1 VKDVSRDM
9 KVLFVG
15 GRWARDVE
23 KSESLMELRE
33 YAEVEVTRET
43 DQAVLAEKAEDVDVI
58 ITGAPITATVIEAAK
73 KLKLIQTTSVGYDRI
88 DVESAAE
95 KGVAICNV
103 AESNANSVAELV
115 FGLVISVARRIA
127 SHDRL
132 MRSGGWGRVDLEWQ
146 VQIRHKTLGIVG
158 LGAIGSRVAQ
168 IGRSA
173 FEMRVLAH
181 DPYVTEERADQFGGR
196 LVDLRTLMSESDVV
210 TVHVPLNEETRHMIG
225 GEELSL
231 LKPSAIFINTSR
243 GPVVDEEAL
252 IAVLEGGR
260 ISGAGLDVF
269 EVEPLPEDSP
279 LRALENVVLVPH
291 IGSASDALSHMVE
304 VAVEN
309 VLRLAKGLEPFRIK
323 TPEVYYTSP
332 RWRK

>member
-1 VKDVSRDM
+1 MKDVSRDM

-103 AESNANSVAELV
+103 AEANANSVAELV

>member
-1 VKDVSRDM
+1 MKDVSRDM

>member
-115 FGLVISVARRIA
+115 FGLVIAVARRIA